1 MNRVHKLR
9 GAVPVFLLAPLA
21 AAAEVPGEDTG
32 PGIPIS
38 RRGTYVQEGEW
49 LLIPSLGYSD
59 DEDFEY
65 NSGELGFTPAV
76 DELKGHYRASEA
88 ALLFAYGVSE
98 RLVVE
103 FGAEGLQAR
112 LQTAE
117 NDPSNAPAEVQQSG
131 LGDVKIRA
139 DWRWLTES
147 GRRPEV
153 VPYAQVRVPHDRNE
167 LLTGTP
173 DWLMNA
179 GFSTSRRFDWGTT
192 TLRVGV
198 EFDLA
203 SASVT
208 DWGEV
213 ALEYQKHITPGV
225 TVLGSL
231 QMLEGDEGSF
241 IAQVEWQASRN
252 CAVQFSS
259 GFALTSHAI
268 DWAPEVSFVVRLR

>member
-1 MNRVHKLR
+1 MKRVHKLH
-9 GAVPVFLLAPLA
+9 GAIALSLVASFAVAG
-21 AAAEVPGEDTG
+21 EVPGDDTG
-32 PGIPIS
+32 PGVPIS
-38 RRGTYVQEGEW
+38 RLGTYVQAGQW
-49 LLIPSLGYSD
+49 LFIPTLGYSN

-65 NSGELGFTPAV
+65 NSGELGYAPAV
-76 DELKGHYRASEA
+76 DELKGHYRASEV
-88 ALLFAYGVSE
+88 ALLFAYGMSE
-98 RLVVE
+98 RLVLE
-103 FGAEGLQAR
+103 FGAEALQAS
-112 LQTAE
+112 LQTAD
-117 NDPSNAPAEVQQSG
+117 NDPSDAPDEVKQSG

-139 DWRWLTES
+139 DWRWLDES

-153 VPYAQVRVPHDRNE
+153 VTYAQVRFPHNRNE
-167 LLTGTP
+167 LLTGTA

-213 ALEYQKHITPGV
+213 ALEYLKSITPSV
-225 TVLGSL
+225 KVLGSL
-231 QMLEGDEGSF
+231 QMLEGDEGSL
-241 IAQVEWQASRN
+241 IAQVQWQASRD

-259 GFALTSHAI
+259 GFAVTSHAI